1 MFKLFLLFLYLTR
14 INSLKV
20 FNLPIYINNLFSNK
34 ENLDIPSVTWDDGE
48 IIWEDIH
55 GNSLL
60 NENEYYDSAT
70 LQVQNNIKNSSYY
83 TTYIE
88 KITDN
93 NIFETYENNYNEVL
107 YTLKNQVI
115 NTENMLDALQDSI
128 NDFNPELAIGILC
141 TYTLIIH
148 IYDDSERDTPNKK
161 NNSNIHTNTI
171 TKNNIIKPIILS
183 LFILFRNVNSCT

>member
-1 MFKLFLLFLYLTR
+1 MLKIFFLLLCFTR
-14 INSLKV
+14 INSLQIFK
-20 FNLPIYINNLFSNK
+20 LPAYINNLLSNK
-34 ENLDIPSVTWDDGE
+34 GRLDIPSITWDDGE

-55 GNSLL
+55 GNVLL
-60 NENEYYDSAT
+60 NENEYYDTASLQAT
-70 LQVQNNIKNSSYY
+70 NNTHNCSYY

-93 NIFETYENNYNEVL
+93 NIFETYENNYTEML
-107 YTLKNQVI
+107 YSLKNQFI

-128 NDFNPELAIGILC
+128 NDFNPELAVGILC

-148 IYDDSERDTPNKK
+148 IYDDSQHDTPNKK
-161 NNSNIHTNTI
+161 NNSNIHTNNI